1 MNSNTIV
8 CRYTLFAL
16 VSVALNLGVQRLVLS
31 YDDGLVFFGLAICSG
46 TLAGM
51 LVKYM
56 LDKRWIFQ
64 DISTGIKGHGK
75 KLSLYTTTGIAT
87 TIIFWGTETVFWLA
101 WHTNL
106 MREVGAI
113 VGLSIGYVL
122 KYKLDKRFVFAEE
135 AK

>member
-1 MNSNTIV
+1 MILFPIAG
-8 CRYTLFAL
+8 RYTLFAL
-16 VSVALNLGVQRLVLS
+16 VSVTLNLGVQRLVLS
-31 YDDGLVFFGLAICSG
+31 YEDDFLFFSLAVCAG
-46 TLAGM
+46 TLTGL

-64 DISTGIKGHGK
+64 DFSTGIKSHGK
-75 KLSLYTTTGIAT
+75 KLRLYTTTGIVT
-87 TIIFWGTETVFWLA
+87 TMIFWGTETVFWLA

-122 KYKLDKRFVFAEE
+122 KYNLDKRFVFAKE